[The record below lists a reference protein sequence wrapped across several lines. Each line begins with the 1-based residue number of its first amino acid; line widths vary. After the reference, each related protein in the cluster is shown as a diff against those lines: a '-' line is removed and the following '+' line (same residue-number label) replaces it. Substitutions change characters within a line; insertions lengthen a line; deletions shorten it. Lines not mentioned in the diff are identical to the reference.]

1 MLIFDEGKQR
11 HFGDWEG
18 REPNTSKVTH
28 TATINLSFAISP
40 AVTYKP
46 VALNHNQ
53 LSEAN
58 ADDRYVQKER
68 QQKATYTPLSNIGT
82 WYPGGESEGK

>member
-1 MLIFDEGKQR
+1 MAVLIFDEGKQR

-82 WYPGGESEGK
+82 